1 MDLEILRHSTAHILA
16 QAVKELWPKTKLGI
30 GPAIEEGF
38 YYDFDRNEP
47 FVPEDLEKIERKMKK
62 IVSENLK
69 FERQELSKKE
79 ALKLFKKL
87 RETYKVELIN
97 ELKDKKVS
105 VYKQGDFV
113 DLCRGPH
120 LESTGKLKAFK
131 LTSIAGAY
139 WRGSEKNKMLQ
150 RIYGT
155 AFETEEELR
164 RYLESLEEAKRRD
177 HRRLGKDLE
186 LFQINEEIGPGLVLW
201 YPNGALVRKIIEDFW
216 KDEHLKKGY
225 ELINIPHIAKR
236 DLWKKS
242 GHLDFYQDY
251 MYSPMDVEG
260 QSYILKPMNCP
271 GHILIYKSKVRSY
284 RDLPLRWAELGTVY
298 RYEKSGV
305 LHGLMRV
312 RGFTQDDAHIFCR
325 LDQLES
331 EIIGVIKLA
340 TFMLGAF
347 GFKEYEIFLST
358 MPVKHVGTEKDW
370 ARAETTLKNAL
381 VKTDLEY
388 KIDLGEGVFYGPKID
403 IKIKDCLG
411 RAWQCT
417 TIQIDFNLPERFNI
431 SFIGEDAKEHIP
443 IMIHRAL
450 LGSLERF
457 FGILLEHYAGA
468 LPLWL
473 SPIQVIIIPIADRHN
488 NYSKK
493 VKDKLEEKFIRV
505 GIDARNE
512 RLERRVREAEVGK
525 VPYMLILG
533 DKEEVN
539 KTISLRVRGSGDR
552 GSMPL
557 DSFIEKITEEIR
569 DKK

>member
-1 MDLEILRHSTAHILA
+1 MDLEILRHSTAHVMA

-47 FVPEDLEKIERKMKK
+47 FTPEDLEKIEGRMRD
-62 IVSENLK
+62 IVSKDLK
-69 FERQELSKKE
+69 FERQQFTKKE
-79 ALKLFKKL
+79 ALKVFKKL
-87 RETYKVELIN
+87 REIYKVELIN
-97 ELKDKKVS
+97 EIDDKKVS
-105 VYKQGDFV
+105 IYKQGNFV

-120 LESTGKLKAFK
+120 LKSTGELKAFK

-155 AFETEEELR
+155 AFQTEGELK

-186 LFQINEEIGPGLVLW
+186 LFEINEEIGPGLVLW
-201 YPNGALVRKIIEDFW
+201 YPKGALVRKIIEDFW
-216 KDEHLKKGY
+216 RDEHLKKGY

-242 GHLDFYQDY
+242 GHLDFYQDFI
-251 MYSPMDVEG
+251 YSPMDVEG

-284 RDLPLRWAELGTVY
+284 RELPIRWAELGTVY

-312 RGFTQDDAHIFCR
+312 RGFTQDDAHIFCHP
-325 LDQLES
+325 DQLES

-347 GFKEYEIFLST
+347 GFKEYEIYLST
-358 MPVKHVGTEKDW
+358 KPPKHVGTEENW
-370 ARAETTLKNAL
+370 ARAESTLENAL
-381 VKTDLEY
+381 VKTNLEY
-388 KIDLGEGVFYGPKID
+388 KIDPGEGVFYGPKID

-431 SFIGEDAKEHIP
+431 SFVGEDGREHIP

-473 SPIQVIIIPIADRHN
+473 SPIQAIIIPIADRHN
-488 NYSKK
+488 NYSQK
-493 VKDKLEEKFIRV
+493 VKDKLGERSIRAS
-505 GIDARNE
+505 IDARNE
-512 RLERRVREAEVGK
+512 RLEKKVREAEIGK
-525 VPYMLILG
+525 IPYMLILG
-533 DKEEVN
+533 DKEEASE
-539 KTISLRVRGSGDR
+539 TISVRARSSGDQ
-552 GSMPL
+552 GPMPL
-557 DSFIEKITEEIR
+557 DLFIEKISKEIE
-569 DKK
+569 DKR